1 MWRSTVTA
9 VRLVSIKRG
18 IARFESGEGRKDS
31 RRVPNVEHLEVVLNV
46 EETSTQVIKFG
57 AQGIVKIEE
66 ATEKATGLLTIS
78 NSVCG

>member
-1 MWRSTVTA
+1 
-9 VRLVSIKRG
+9 
-18 IARFESGEGRKDS
+18 
-31 RRVPNVEHLEVVLNV
+31 VPNVEHLEVVLNV

-78 NSVCG
+78 NSVQDRKRSMSGDWLEVRHVQCYYWQGG